1 MRILFLDSPA
11 FAKQDM
17 IDSFTACGITCDLFF
32 HEAYNDRQN
41 VSYEEKFDAAVSR
54 FSYDFVF
61 SFNYFPILSNCCM
74 KHHLK
79 YISYVYDS
87 PLVTLYSYTLINS
100 CNYVFL
106 FDKATYLEF
115 HNAGIPTVYYLPL
128 AANVSR
134 LSAMKCPDALL
145 PQVSSDV
152 SFVGSLYNEEHNLF
166 ERLNGLSDYTR
177 GYLDS
182 IMLAQQNV
190 YGYFFLEDLLTPPIL
205 EDLQAAC
212 PYQPLPDGTESA
224 GKLHPTSACHC
235 CALPPT
241 AFHSNCIHTIPV
253 LCSQRRSTS
262 VPLTITTRC
271 PTFFNTAA
279 ST

>member
-1 MRILFLDSPA
+1 
-11 FAKQDM
+11 
-17 IDSFTACGITCDLFF
+17 
-32 HEAYNDRQN
+32 
-41 VSYEEKFDAAVSR
+41 
-54 FSYDFVF
+54 
-61 SFNYFPILSNCCM
+61 M

-166 ERLNGLSDYTR
+166 EQLNGLSDYTR

-205 EDLQAAC
+205 ENLQTAC
-212 PYQPLPDGTESA
+212 PYQPLSGRHGIPRHLYA
-224 GKLHPTSACHC
+224 ANYFAQYPGKLLPVTSVCHC

-241 AFHSNCIHTIPV
+241 AFHSVYTHP
-253 LCSQRRSTS
+253 SQSSAPKGGVHRS
-262 VPLTITTRC
+262 R
-271 PTFFNTAA
+271 
-279 ST
+279 

>member
-1 MRILFLDSPA
+1 
-11 FAKQDM
+11 
-17 IDSFTACGITCDLFF
+17 
-32 HEAYNDRQN
+32 
-41 VSYEEKFDAAVSR
+41 
-54 FSYDFVF
+54 
-61 SFNYFPILSNCCM
+61 M

-182 IMLAQQNV
+182 IMLAQQKV

-212 PYQPLPDGTESA
+212 PYAD
-224 GKLHPTSACHC
+224 
-235 CALPPT
+235 
-241 AFHSNCIHTIPV
+241 V
-253 LCSQRRSTS
+253 LASLSRSTS
-262 VPLTITTRC
+262 SPRGFLAACTFNISSRPATSGLPTTIFSVKSSR
-271 PTFFNTAA
+271 
-279 ST
+279 S

>member
-1 MRILFLDSPA
+1 
-11 FAKQDM
+11 
-17 IDSFTACGITCDLFF
+17 
-32 HEAYNDRQN
+32 
-41 VSYEEKFDAAVSR
+41 
-54 FSYDFVF
+54 
-61 SFNYFPILSNCCM
+61 M

-190 YGYFFLEDLLTPPIL
+190 YGYFFWRICSRRLSSRIYRPPARTSRF
-205 EDLQAAC
+205 QTARN
-212 PYQPLPDGTESA
+212 PLHLYMPTTSCA

-241 AFHSNCIHTIPV
+241 AFHSNCIHHPSPLLPKAEYIGPVDYYDTMPYIFQHSRINLNITLKSIHSGIP
-253 LCSQRRSTS
+253 L
-262 VPLTITTRC
+262 RC
-271 PTFFNTAA
+271 MDIMGSGGFPADELSGRF
-279 ST
+279 SG

>member
-17 IDSFTACGITCDLFF
+17 IDAFTACGITCDLFF

-41 VSYEEKFDAAVSR
+41 VSYEQKFDAAVSR

-87 PLVTLYSYTLINS
+87 PLVTLYSYTLINP

-115 HNAGIPTVYYLPL
+115 HNAGISTVYYLPL

-145 PQVSSDV
+145 PQVSSDI

-166 ERLNGLSDYTR
+166 ERLNGLSDYTK

-182 IMLAQQNV
+182 IMLAQQKV
-190 YGYFFLEDLLTPPIL
+190 YGYLFSGGSAH
-205 EDLQAAC
+205 AA
-212 PYQPLPDGTESA
+212 
-224 GKLHPTSACHC
+224 HPRGSTGRM
-235 CALPPT
+235 
-241 AFHSNCIHTIPV
+241 PV
-253 LCSQRRSTS
+253 
-262 VPLTITTRC
+262 P
-271 PTFFNTAA
+271 AA
-279 ST
+279 SGRHGIRGICICQLLPVQENYIQRAPVSAALGFRPLSTQIVYTPSQSSAPKGGVHRSR